1 VLWIAFHERL
11 FSYKLAK
18 RLELIKGTYKVVS
31 PEELLDLPLG
41 SHDIVIAEI
50 PELLWCDCKL
60 ALNLFECNAKVVAVG
75 FLLRSKEVAL
85 LENYSIS
92 AYIDEDSTIE
102 YLKEILNKLKF
113 QDKIEQ
119 KAVRQK
125 LLDVLKELNTSEH
138 NLTDHELDLIYRIS
152 KEQTN
157 KEIAEATKT
166 SKRTVDN
173 RRLRL
178 YEKLQIKSTAGLVRW
193 AFNKRILFASIGSE
207 FFQKFLKK

>member
-1 VLWIAFHERL
+1 MWIAFHERL

-18 RLELIKGTYKVVS
+18 KLALIEGTYKVVS

-50 PELLWCDCKL
+50 PELLWCECKL
-60 ALNLFECNAKVVAVG
+60 ASYLYESKTKVVAMG

-85 LENYSIS
+85 LENYLIS
-92 AYIDEDSTIE
+92 AYIDENSSLED
-102 YLKEILNKLKF
+102 LKEILHKLRY
-113 QDKIEQ
+113 QDRIEQ
-119 KAVRQK
+119 NEIRQK
-125 LLDVLKELNTSEH
+125 LIHVLKELNSSEH

-157 KEIAEATKT
+157 KEIALATKT

-173 RRLRL
+173 RRMRL

-193 AFNKRILFASIGSE
+193 AFNKRILFASIGAE

>member
-1 VLWIAFHERL
+1 MWIAFHERL
-11 FSYKLAK
+11 FSYKLARK
-18 RLELIKGTYKVVS
+18 LALIEGTYKVVS

-60 ALNLFECNAKVVAVG
+60 ALHLFKCNAKVVAIG

-85 LENYSIS
+85 LENYLIA
-92 AYIDEDSTIE
+92 AYVDENSSLE
-102 YLKEILNKLKF
+102 NLKEILYQLRY

-119 KAVRQK
+119 NEIRQK
-125 LLDVLKELNTSEH
+125 LLKVLNELNSAEH

-157 KEIAEATKT
+157 KEIALATKT

-178 YEKLQIKSTAGLVRW
+178 YEKLEIKSTAGLVRW
-193 AFNKRILFASIGSE
+193 AFNKRILFASIGAE